1 MQGIRFTVEYRLIL
15 AGWLLFGAILASLA
29 SGLFHVSSLPAGL
42 LQLTVAALL
51 IGQVSEQV
59 RWQSLFLAAAGVL
72 ALFGAGTD
80 VSKLLAAFGKN
91 QEMIAMLAAV
101 GCLRLIPLP
110 ASAVS
115 LPAGRRAIWQT
126 LFGVH
131 WLGSVTNV
139 SAIVLFGDRLSG
151 FTSQLEPRQALVLAR
166 GFALAALW
174 SPFFVAMGVA
184 LAQAPGARVAPVLL
198 WGLPLS
204 QLLMALMAWSLGRTR
219 DNGQSAFAGYP
230 FNLATL
236 GGPLL
241 LAVAVFAG
249 HLCAPKL
256 SVVSL
261 VTVAAPLYTLIAC
274 RRLQPMAR
282 LAEYIRRDLPRMG
295 PEVLLFLTAGVLG
308 TGFTAWVNHS
318 GLALP
323 IANSGPLAASI
334 GLAIIVTLAGV
345 GIHPIVG
352 ITAVGTV
359 LGHVGIRPDLLAL
372 SFLMGWGLGVI
383 ISPISGTNLLLT
395 GRYGIPLGR
404 VWRHNIAFVSG
415 ACLLCCV
422 WLYLFDRLS

>member
-1 MQGIRFTVEYRLIL
+1 MRFSVEYRLIL

-29 SGLFHVSSLPAGL
+29 SGFSSLSSLPAGL
-42 LQLTVAALL
+42 LQLAVAALL
-51 IGQVSEQV
+51 FSQVSQRV
-59 RWQSLFLAAAGVL
+59 RRQSLFLAAAGIL
-72 ALFGAGTD
+72 ALFGAGAGG
-80 VSKLLAAFGKN
+80 SELLVALGKN

-110 ASAVS
+110 ASAGS

-139 SAIVLFGDRLSG
+139 SAIVLFGDRMSG
-151 FTSQLEPRQALVLAR
+151 TSSRLEPRQALVLAR

-184 LAQAPGARVAPVLL
+184 LAQAPGARVSTVLL

-204 QLLMALMAWSLGRTR
+204 QLLMALIAWSLGRTP

-241 LAVAVFAG
+241 LAAAVFAG
-249 HLCAPKL
+249 HLCAPRL
-256 SVVSL
+256 SIVSL

-295 PEVLLFLTAGVLG
+295 PEVLLFLAAGVLG

-318 GLALP
+318 GLTLP
-323 IANSGPLAASI
+323 MANSGPLAASI
-334 GLAIIVTLAGV
+334 GLAVIVTLATV

-352 ITAVGTV
+352 ITAVGAV

-383 ISPISGTNLLLT
+383 VSPISGTNLLLA

-404 VWRHNIAFVSG
+404 IWRYNLAFVPG
-415 ACLLCCV
+415 ACLACCG
-422 WLYLFDRLS
+422 WLYLFDRLA